1 MWFGLA
7 VEQFKGRFVLVL
19 NCDSSRRHRLCF
31 FLFPIGNTTR
41 VYGMV
46 YFVCKVYICCL
57 SSDCGC
63 TLWNWTRAWRSTS
76 VIDSKFSSN
85 LTPCA
90 FPALKP
96 SKLRSQRK
104 QLLLLPHFTSTIHL
118 SKLHYPLLL
127 CCLIKYPISLFL
139 FHALLVSIAIRI
151 MYNTIICWVL
161 LSSKTLRHY
170 FIITNVF
177 EFLTFTCTDVTAWNI

>member
-118 SKLHYPLLL
+118 SK
-127 CCLIKYPISLFL
+127 FL
-139 FHALLVSIAIRI
+139 FITIRGFYGSHPSCNCNQDYVQ
-151 MYNTIICWVL
+151 YNRVCENLIICWL
-161 LSSKTLRHY
+161 LFSSNNTCSIYQLNIRWRTLPLY
-170 FIITNVF
+170 SSFS
-177 EFLTFTCTDVTAWNI
+177 